1 MNIIT
6 AKYKLRKFI
15 DEIMT
20 GKALTNECISHC
32 SKIIFEFIRNYKE
45 LQEIYKGM
53 TLSTLYENNIE
64 KEYWINWK
72 GRRLTADD
80 LYYKLV

>member
-15 DEIMT
+15 DEIMI

-32 SKIIFEFIRNYKE
+32 SKSIFEFIKNDKE
-45 LQEIYKGM
+45 LQEIY
-53 TLSTLYENNIE
+53 I
-64 KEYWINWK
+64 
-72 GRRLTADD
+72 
-80 LYYKLV
+80 

>member
-1 MNIIT
+1 MNIMT

-20 GKALTNECISHC
+20 GKALTNEYISHC
-32 SKIIFEFIRNYKE
+32 SKSIFEFIRNHKE

-64 KEYWINWK
+64 KEHWINWN

>member
-1 MNIIT
+1 MNIMT
-6 AKYKLRKFI
+6 AKYQLRKFI

-20 GKALTNECISHC
+20 GKALTDEYIAHC
-32 SKIIFEFIRNYKE
+32 SKSIFEFIRNHKE

-64 KEYWINWK
+64 KEHWINWN

>member
-20 GKALTNECISHC
+20 EKALTNECISRC
-32 SKIIFEFIRNYKE
+32 SKSILEGKTINSRWFI
-45 LQEIYKGM
+45 L
-53 TLSTLYENNIE
+53 
-64 KEYWINWK
+64 
-72 GRRLTADD
+72 
-80 LYYKLV
+80 

>member
-32 SKIIFEFIRNYKE
+32 SKSIFEFIRNYKE

>member
-15 DEIMT
+15 DEIMR

-32 SKIIFEFIRNYKE
+32 SKSIFEFIKNDKE

-64 KEYWINWK
+64 KEHWINWK
-72 GRRLTADD
+72 RRRLTADD